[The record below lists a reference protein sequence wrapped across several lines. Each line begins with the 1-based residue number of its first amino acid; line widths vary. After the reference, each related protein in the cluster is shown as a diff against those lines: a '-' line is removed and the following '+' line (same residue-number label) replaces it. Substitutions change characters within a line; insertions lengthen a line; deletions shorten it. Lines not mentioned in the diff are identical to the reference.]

1 MNATS
6 CHPERSRRT
15 CLFNHP
21 PMWPKHP
28 ASDYR
33 LSVAGRFHILVSLCS
48 CIPVY
53 IKANGFLNKRT
64 QLQKPGTEVTGC
76 KIVRKRLCTETALY
90 RVAPAPRFCFEARR
104 PQRKQKM
111 QRQLPYVQREKNS
124 CDVFL
129 HQEPDKVIPLQ

>member
-1 MNATS
+1 MSSTT

-64 QLQKPGTEVTGC
+64 QLQKPGTEVTGSET
-76 KIVRKRLCTETALY
+76 ISQMLCTETGLY
-90 RVAPAPRFCFEARR
+90 RVAPTPRFCFKARKTE
-104 PQRKQKM
+104 RKQKNAK
-111 QRQLPYVQREKNS
+111 QTHFQNLQYRFKR
-124 CDVFL
+124 FL
-129 HQEPDKVIPLQ
+129 QNCLLITDD